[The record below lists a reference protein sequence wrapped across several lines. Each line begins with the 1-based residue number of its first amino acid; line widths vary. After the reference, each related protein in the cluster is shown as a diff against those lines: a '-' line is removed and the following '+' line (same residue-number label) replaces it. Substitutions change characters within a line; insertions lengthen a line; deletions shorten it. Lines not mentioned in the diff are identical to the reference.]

1 MNFFSYVNINN
12 NNINDNNN
20 NKKSNKNIS
29 DNLINIKNNSIND
42 SLNKSLSFLIND
54 DKKNY
59 NNKNKMMQSEIN
71 IKVKNS
77 LNFNNYLNSKETQKK
92 NLNNQ
97 IRNSKTIENE
107 SEKYY
112 LKKLKSY
119 KLLNLSY
126 CNILFSRFLTKNENI
141 KLFQKGIN
149 LIKQKLDIISIIKD
163 SFQLQLLT
171 NLSFNQEH
179 IILLENYIKNDLN
192 SCKLD
197 INKNNLNE
205 NEKINE
211 QILKSFDKIV
221 NRKIIN
227 KYNNEQSK
235 NIDKYFIDLILKQN
249 E

>member
-1 MNFFSYVNINN
+1 MNFFSEINN
-12 NNINDNNN
+12 FKQIHNNLPL
-20 NKKSNKNIS
+20 KNQ
-29 DNLINIKNNSIND
+29 NNSNND

-54 DKKNY
+54 NNKNY
-59 NNKNKMMQSEIN
+59 NNNNKMMQSEIN

-77 LNFNNYLNSKETQKK
+77 LNLNNNYLKSNESPKK
-92 NLNNQ
+92 KFNTNNL
-97 IRNSKTIENE
+97 IHNSKTINV
-107 SEKYY
+107 SNDLEKYF

-126 CNILFSRFLTKNENI
+126 CNILFSRFLTKNENT
-141 KLFQKGIN
+141 KLFVKGIK

-171 NLSFNQEH
+171 YLSFNQEH
-179 IILLENYIKNDLN
+179 IILIENYIKYDLN

-197 INKNNLNE
+197 VNKNNLE
-205 NEKINE
+205 NCEKINE
-211 QILKSFDKIV
+211 QILNSFDKII

-235 NIDKYFIDLILKQN
+235 NIDKYFIDLVLKQN